1 MTPGSEGNDSMKNG
15 RKRRGLPMRT
25 APAEPSVST
34 RKRRAGAEDIEIGR
48 KIRALRLERGL
59 SQSGLADGIDLT
71 FQQVQKYEKGT
82 NRVSAGRL
90 QRIADMLNTPVMFF
104 YSGMGADAKKKDQRN
119 GGLAFIQTKGAMR
132 LVRAYADISSRTTK
146 YALVVLAESLRN
158 KERGPRGA

>member
-1 MTPGSEGNDSMKNG
+1 MT
-15 RKRRGLPMRT
+15 
-25 APAEPSVST
+25 EPSHST

-71 FQQVQKYEKGT
+71 FQQVQKYEKGV

-90 QRIADMLNTPVMFF
+90 QRIADMLHTPVMFF
-104 YSGMGADAKKKDQRN
+104 YAGVGAKPRKDHRDS
-119 GGLAFIQTKGAMR
+119 GLALVQTKGAMR
-132 LVRAYADISSRTTK
+132 LLHAYSEIGSRTTK

-158 KERGPRGA
+158 KERTK

>member
-1 MTPGSEGNDSMKNG
+1 MT
-15 RKRRGLPMRT
+15 
-25 APAEPSVST
+25 EPSHAT

-71 FQQVQKYEKGT
+71 FQQVQKYEKGI

-90 QRIADMLNTPVMFF
+90 QRIADMLHTPVMFF
-104 YSGMGADAKKKDQRN
+104 YGGMGVGAKKRERN
-119 GGLAFIQTKGAMR
+119 SDLAFIQTKGAMR
-132 LVRAYADISSRTTK
+132 LLRAYSEIGARTTK

-158 KERGPRGA
+158 KERG

>member
-1 MTPGSEGNDSMKNG
+1 MINTREGG
-15 RKRRGLPMRT
+15 I
-25 APAEPSVST
+25 

-59 SQSGLADGIDLT
+59 SQSGLADGIGLT

-90 QRIADMLNTPVMFF
+90 QRIAEILNTPVMFF
-104 YSGMGADAKKKDQRN
+104 YSGMGPQAKKRDPRTTS
-119 GGLAFIQTKGAMR
+119 LAFLQTKGAIR
-132 LVRAYADISSRTTK
+132 LIRAYSEIGSRATK

-158 KERGPRGA
+158 KEKG

>member
-1 MTPGSEGNDSMKNG
+1 VPSEPPNSM
-15 RKRRGLPMRT
+15 
-25 APAEPSVST
+25 

-90 QRIADMLNTPVMFF
+90 QRIADILNTPVMFF
-104 YSGMGADAKKKDQRN
+104 YAGMGGRSKKPDTRN
-119 GGLAFIQTKGAMR
+119 SGLDLVQTKGAMR
-132 LVRAYADISSRTTK
+132 LLRAYTDISSRTTK